1 MHIIILIKYIFGY
14 VHVRIEGFFVE
25 RTMSQAI
32 NRKIFF
38 WNVKKEKEAIAYANI
53 GIKDYKDFIKIAK
66 SNKCKVKIIQ
76 KRGFPFIFN
85 KYRKRKVL
93 LALVFV
99 VCIVL
104 FVMSNFIWNVQVEE
118 IEKINKEEIMQEL
131 EKQGIKVGKYKRDLD
146 FAKIIDKIRLDRAD
160 ISWIGIEI
168 DGTNAIVK
176 IVEAEEKPS
185 LIDDK
190 DYCNIVSD
198 KEAEIVKISAQ
209 NGIPVVKP
217 GDIVTKGDMLIA
229 GWLEGKYTGTR
240 YVHAAGEIQAKVW
253 YTKKERIQFNQVLK
267 EKTGNMENKYEIKI
281 NNFTINLY
289 KTLSKFENYDTI
301 YTSNKLKI
309 FSNFYLPI
317 ELIKRTNYELTEKKI
332 TYGIEEAKNLGVE
345 QILKE
350 LQGQLEN
357 TDNILQ
363 KYVNTYAGEDY
374 IDVEVTLEV
383 LENIGTKEKIVFWK
397 EEKVWKKKVL
407 EYIQKKSFLQ
417 N

>member
-53 GIKDYKDFIKIAK
+53 GIKDYRDFIKIAK
-66 SNKCKVKIIQ
+66 TNKCKVKIIQ
-76 KRGFPFIFN
+76 KRGLPFIFN

-104 FVMSNFIWNVQVEE
+104 FVMSNFIWNVQVEG
-118 IEKINKEEIMQEL
+118 IDKINKEEIMQEL

-160 ISWIGIEI
+160 ISWIGIEV

-240 YVHAAGEIQAKVW
+240 YVHATGEIQAKVW

-301 YTSNKLKI
+301 DTSNKLKI

-383 LENIGTKEKIVFWK
+383 LENIGTKEKIVF
-397 EEKVWKKKVL
+397 
-407 EYIQKKSFLQ
+407 
-417 N
+417 

>member
-1 MHIIILIKYIFGY
+1 
-14 VHVRIEGFFVE
+14 
-25 RTMSQAI
+25 
-32 NRKIFF
+32 
-38 WNVKKEKEAIAYANI
+38 
-53 GIKDYKDFIKIAK
+53 
-66 SNKCKVKIIQ
+66 
-76 KRGFPFIFN
+76 
-85 KYRKRKVL
+85 
-93 LALVFV
+93 
-99 VCIVL
+99 
-104 FVMSNFIWNVQVEE
+104 MSNFIWNVQVEG

-383 LENIGTKEKIVFWK
+383 LENIGTKEKIVF
-397 EEKVWKKKVL
+397 
-407 EYIQKKSFLQ
+407 
-417 N
+417 

>member
-383 LENIGTKEKIVFWK
+383 LENIGTKEKIVF
-397 EEKVWKKKVL
+397 
-407 EYIQKKSFLQ
+407 
-417 N
+417 

>member
-1 MHIIILIKYIFGY
+1 M
-14 VHVRIEGFFVE
+14 
-25 RTMSQAI
+25 
-32 NRKIFF
+32 
-38 WNVKKEKEAIAYANI
+38 
-53 GIKDYKDFIKIAK
+53 
-66 SNKCKVKIIQ
+66 
-76 KRGFPFIFN
+76 
-85 KYRKRKVL
+85 
-93 LALVFV
+93 
-99 VCIVL
+99 
-104 FVMSNFIWNVQVEE
+104 VQ
-118 IEKINKEEIMQEL
+118 MQ
-131 EKQGIKVGKYKRDLD
+131 
-146 FAKIIDKIRLDRAD
+146 
-160 ISWIGIEI
+160 
-168 DGTNAIVK
+168 IVK

-240 YVHAAGEIQAKVW
+240 YVHATGEIQAKVW

-301 YTSNKLKI
+301 DTSNKLKI

-383 LENIGTKEKIVFWK
+383 LENIGTKEKIVF
-397 EEKVWKKKVL
+397 
-407 EYIQKKSFLQ
+407 
-417 N
+417 

>member
-1 MHIIILIKYIFGY
+1 
-14 VHVRIEGFFVE
+14 
-25 RTMSQAI
+25 
-32 NRKIFF
+32 
-38 WNVKKEKEAIAYANI
+38 
-53 GIKDYKDFIKIAK
+53 
-66 SNKCKVKIIQ
+66 
-76 KRGFPFIFN
+76 
-85 KYRKRKVL
+85 
-93 LALVFV
+93 
-99 VCIVL
+99 
-104 FVMSNFIWNVQVEE
+104 
-118 IEKINKEEIMQEL
+118 
-131 EKQGIKVGKYKRDLD
+131 
-146 FAKIIDKIRLDRAD
+146 
-160 ISWIGIEI
+160 
-168 DGTNAIVK
+168 
-176 IVEAEEKPS
+176 
-185 LIDDK
+185 
-190 DYCNIVSD
+190 
-198 KEAEIVKISAQ
+198 
-209 NGIPVVKP
+209 
-217 GDIVTKGDMLIA
+217 MLIA

-301 YTSNKLKI
+301 DTNNKLKI

-317 ELIKRTNYELTEKKI
+317 ELIKRTNYELTEKEV

-383 LENIGTKEKIVFWK
+383 LENIGTKEKIVF
-397 EEKVWKKKVL
+397 
-407 EYIQKKSFLQ
+407 
-417 N
+417 